1 MYCQTHSGPE
11 AVCLVVFANGMPR
24 SVYKQQCMQKSCTP
38 DHAADIMQLPIFLV
52 VYRLECVL
60 SLACQTVSHCLSN
73 SESSLSLFGAEL
85 ARQAD
90 CMDSVLA
97 PA

>member
-11 AVCLVVFANGMPR
+11 AVCLVVFANGMLR

-60 SLACQTVSHCLSN
+60 SLACHRCQTVSHCLS
-73 SESSLSLFGAEL
+73 SLSLCGAEF